1 MWIVV
6 ITIILSNLPAHNCSQ
21 LWFRLI
27 FIWRPL
33 KSGKTAFNLH
43 AIGKGLFKNNAHFS
57 NDSLFVEGCKKNFD
71 TTKGLIIYAYFLSSP
86 FLCYSWQ
93 YCDNNVIDQ
102 MWGGISYKLQSD
114 KNMMLCFYISSFLHH
129 SRNIPTLSPWSSKL
143 QHNFSYFTF
152 IKGSL
157 QKNVVN
163 DSE

>member
-57 NDSLFVEGCKKNFD
+57 NDSWFVEGCKKNVD
-71 TTKGLIIYAYFLSSP
+71 TTKGLIIYAYFVSSP

-93 YCDNNVIDQ
+93 HCDNNVIDQ
-102 MWGGISYKLQSD
+102 MWGESVTSYNQTKTWCSAFIFPHSYIIPGTFQLHLREAQNFNITFHISLLLREAFKKMS
-114 KNMMLCFYISSFLHH
+114 
-129 SRNIPTLSPWSSKL
+129 
-143 QHNFSYFTF
+143 
-152 IKGSL
+152 
-157 QKNVVN
+157 
-163 DSE
+163 